1 LKDWKRGLLLTL
13 FSIVLWGAQPIA
25 IAVVGSIPS
34 SALAFYKIF
43 SAAFAL
49 VVFLL
54 ATKQFP
60 DFRLQSTKS
69 LAFLILASG
78 SLTLSSI
85 FFNASFKFVSPSNVQ
100 IYFQLSR
107 IFMALGGVF
116 VFRESFLK
124 IQWLGLFGVC
134 AGLYLFFYDQLELSQ
149 NGELYHVGVLLVIGS
164 ALAWASYAIFQKL
177 LLSYLSA
184 TQILVFIYLFSTV
197 LLARYAALGPLAN
210 LRLGEWLAV
219 AFICISNV
227 LAFVF
232 FSLSLK
238 YWDSSRIAAISCLT
252 PIVTVCFMFLFA
264 DLGLKIGRPENLGI
278 NALLG
283 ALTAIVGSIL
293 VAFYGQAKIKDTGKR
308 SR

>member
-1 LKDWKRGLLLTL
+1 LKDWRRGLLLTL
-13 FSIVLWGAQPIA
+13 FSIALWGAQPIA

-43 SAAFAL
+43 SAAVVL
-49 VVFLL
+49 VAFLL
-54 ATKQFP
+54 AKKQFP
-60 DFRLQSTKS
+60 DFRLQSRKS
-69 LAFLILASG
+69 LVFLIIASG
-78 SLTLSSI
+78 SLALSSI
-85 FFNASFKFVSPSNVQ
+85 LFNASFRFISPSNIQ

-107 IFMALGGVF
+107 IFMALGGIF

-134 AGLYLFFYDQLELSQ
+134 VGLYLFFHDQIELSQ
-149 NGELYHVGVLLVIGS
+149 NGELYNFGVLLVIGS
-164 ALAWASYAIFQKL
+164 ALTWASYAIFQKVL
-177 LLSYLSA
+177 LGYLSA
-184 TQILVFIYLFSTV
+184 TQILVFIYLFSTL
-197 LLARYAALGPLAN
+197 LLARFAALAPLVG
-210 LRLGEWLAV
+210 LRAGEWLAV
-219 AFICISNV
+219 AFICLSNV
-227 LAFVF
+227 LAFVC

-264 DLGLKIGRPENLGI
+264 NIGLKTGRPENLGL

-283 ALTAIVGSIL
+283 ALTAIAGSIL

-308 SR
+308 FR